1 MLSLAFIYLNSIKE
15 KFCHLDNVASC
26 IKDYY
31 SLDDTHTERL
41 DGLVNFLLFSKK
53 NILSEQQIAV
63 YCIRAPILE
72 DITQLAKEQNIT
84 IFEKQQISVDFK

>member
-1 MLSLAFIYLNSIKE
+1 MDTLVVDCMLSLAFIYLNSIKE

-63 YCIRAPILE
+63 KKI
-72 DITQLAKEQNIT
+72 QNNIKANMKNKAYYVL
-84 IFEKQQISVDFK
+84 FYSC